1 MTREQ
6 LFAIDPIT
14 GEELETYS
22 VRLDKFEGPLDLLL
36 YLIRKN
42 EIDIYDIPIAEI
54 TGQYLQ
60 YIELMRMLDLDVAG
74 EFIIMAATLIRIK
87 ARLLLPRQEDELEE
101 DPREELILALLE
113 YRRFKEASGILHRY
127 ESKERGILTRRDFSV
142 VDTST
147 SEEFVLEATVFDL
160 LAAFKKVMDQYGR
173 EDQHS
178 VSREDIKVEDC
189 IARILSLLESEDG
202 VEFERLFGEAPAR
215 LLIIVMFMAI
225 LELVKRN
232 EILARQASHFGE
244 IRLYRREAV
253 DASRD

>member
-1 MTREQ
+1 MTRED
-6 LFAIDPIT
+6 LLAIDPIT
-14 GEELETYS
+14 GEESATYS

-42 EIDIYDIPIAEI
+42 EIDIYDIPIARI
-54 TGQYLQ
+54 TGQYLE

-113 YRRFKEASGILHRY
+113 YRKFKEASGILRGY
-127 ESKERGILTRRDFSV
+127 ELRERDVLTRSDFSI

-147 SEEFVLEATVFDL
+147 EEEFVLEATVFDL
-160 LAAFKKVMDQYGR
+160 LAAFKKVMDDYGR
-173 EDQHS
+173 ESQH
-178 VSREDIKVEDC
+178 VIDREDVKLEDC
-189 IARILSLLESEDG
+189 IAHILSLLDSDESL
-202 VEFERLFGEAPAR
+202 EFESLFPVTASTI
-215 LLIIVMFMAI
+215 LIIVTFVAI

-232 EILARQASHFGE
+232 QIYARQLTQFGE
-244 IRLYRREAV
+244 IRIYRREAEDV
-253 DASRD
+253 